1 MPAKRINLRNATF
14 LLLLGSV
21 YTILHKVA
29 LALFPALGS
38 SGPGR
43 SVTTA
48 LWIVATATLMLFA
61 YRFLTELSPRHQC
74 MKPALVSIILFTG
87 VVILAKVPLGIWVAR
102 PLTRRLVFDFASL
115 LNSFAILLF
124 ASSLATILSRQS
136 ALWRPTRALLWA
148 CGATCLLG
156 IIPLAYL
163 LNFLITGAA
172 VTPSPFWQPLA
183 MLVFGVTY
191 GATIWFLIVF
201 YRLPDYDELLQK

>member
-1 MPAKRINLRNATF
+1 MAMLPSAEAIRRGQVRARTMI
-14 LLLLGSV
+14 V
-21 YTILHKVA
+21 
-29 LALFPALGS
+29 
-38 SGPGR
+38 
-43 SVTTA
+43 
-48 LWIVATATLMLFA
+48 VATATLMLFA

-87 VVILAKVPLGIWVAR
+87 LVILAKLPLGIWVAR
-102 PLTRRLVFDFASL
+102 PLARRLVFDFASL
-115 LNSFAILLF
+115 LNSFAILLL

-163 LNFLITGAA
+163 LKFLITGAA

-201 YRLPDYDELLQK
+201 YRLPGYDELLQK